1 MNQNP
6 NMDCVLSPKRTP
18 SLHAQRSQVHPLI
31 WNVHAELIFR
41 TQTRYDG
48 LDSIR
53 NREIDAVLLN
63 EECLGP
69 YSSVIHARLFV
80 ASNVGGERVGSKRDC
95 DNEKKLNRCVKI
107 KKMKWGMAG
116 HTHGSVF
123 AREAGPEHVRQG
135 EFDPLS
141 DVKVQ
146 DVSLAPEL
154 VDHLRIDEMIHR
166 TTYLRNF
173 PSSSRFEQYMQP
185 PPGTMHVR
193 TTREKIHHTFDV
205 PSSSMTARRTE
216 DESPRGCYE
225 RKESRGIA
233 NRNENKKKTLTKKRN
248 LTSTMYL
255 SSFCPSLPRFQ

>member
-1 MNQNP
+1 MSRP
-6 NMDCVLSPKRTP
+6 LSIYPTTKSTGLIYCTSIRRDMMPDESKSQFGPPKRTP

-107 KKMKWGMAG
+107 KKN
-116 HTHGSVF
+116 
-123 AREAGPEHVRQG
+123 
-135 EFDPLS
+135 
-141 DVKVQ
+141 
-146 DVSLAPEL
+146 
-154 VDHLRIDEMIHR
+154 EMGDGGAH
-166 TTYLRNF
+166 
-173 PSSSRFEQYMQP
+173 SRF
-185 PPGTMHVR
+185 R
-193 TTREKIHHTFDV
+193 IC
-205 PSSSMTARRTE
+205 
-216 DESPRGCYE
+216 PRGG
-225 RKESRGIA
+225 SRTRSAGRI
-233 NRNENKKKTLTKKRN
+233 
-248 LTSTMYL
+248 
-255 SSFCPSLPRFQ
+255 